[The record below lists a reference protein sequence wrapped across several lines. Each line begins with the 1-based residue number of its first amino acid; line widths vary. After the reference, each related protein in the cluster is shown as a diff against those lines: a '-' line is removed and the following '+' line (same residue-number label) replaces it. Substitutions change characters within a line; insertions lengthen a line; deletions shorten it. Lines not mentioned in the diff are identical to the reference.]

1 MTDKRKRDLY
11 CLDVLSELNDVLD
24 KLQTYDIS
32 YISENIHSSMH
43 NLEHDD
49 LCTLDKEIG
58 RFVAHMNF
66 ILSTFDSRV
75 KNDFVTKSMLVKDD
89 IQLKRY
95 LIWTKN

>member
-1 MTDKRKRDLY
+1 MSDEKKEG
-11 CLDVLSELNDVLD
+11 LDYLEALSELNDVLD

-32 YISENIHSSMH
+32 YISENIHLSMH
-43 NLEHDD
+43 DLEHDD

-58 RFVAHMNF
+58 RFVAHMEF

-75 KNDFVTKSMLVKDD
+75 KNDFVTKSILVKGD

-95 LIWTKN
+95 LIWMKN